1 MNIQKSISACLE
13 DLGLAKNTELA
24 YRNGLNN
31 FMKFLDKESIKPTD
45 EVSCITVDHFIQFMP
60 WLDKRFSKQTSGV
73 YGAGA
78 KALVNYLVISN
89 ILSLSHLDTLRFN
102 KASLRSHRRHED
114 KLPRFPE
121 KNDVDK
127 MLSAVRLYEDT
138 TPRKERNIAL
148 LEFLASSGC
157 RISEVTALNIQDID
171 IVNRSVI
178 VTGKGSKERLV
189 FFSQDTASAL
199 ALYWKARKSNMATDP
214 IFGRHD
220 KGAGHKR
227 IKRMTPTTAREIV
240 KSIAEVAGIDP
251 TKFSPHYFRHA
262 FAIRVLSETGNLALT
277 QDLLG
282 HKDPKSTRVYA
293 KIRSEDLQNKHR
305 AIFK

>member
-1 MNIQKSISACLE
+1 MNIQKAIEECLA
-13 DLGLAKNTELA
+13 DLSLAKATERA
-24 YRNGLNN
+24 YRNGINN
-31 FMKFLDKESIKPTD
+31 FLIFLKKEDINPAD
-45 EVSCITVDHFIQFMP
+45 DVTVLNIDHFISFYP
-60 WLDKRFSKQTSGV
+60 WLDKIFSKQTSGV

-78 KALVNYLVISN
+78 KAFMNYLVITK
-89 ILSLSHLDTLRFN
+89 IFTLSYLDTLRFN
-102 KASLRSHRRHED
+102 KSALRSHRRHED

-127 MLSAVRLYEDT
+127 MLSAVHSYNEES
-138 TPRKERNIAL
+138 PRKERNIAL

-171 IVNRSVI
+171 LENRSVI
-178 VTGKGSKERLV
+178 VVGKGNKERRV
-189 FFSQDTASAL
+189 FFSQTSAIAL
-199 ALYWKARKSNMATDP
+199 SLYWKTRESNMATDP

-220 KGAGHKR
+220 KGAGNKR
-227 IKRMTPTTAREIV
+227 IKRMTPTTARNIV
-240 KSIAEVAGIDP
+240 KDIAIIAGIDP

-262 FAIRVLSETGNLALT
+262 FAIRVLAETGNLALA

-293 KIRSEDLQNKHR
+293 KIHSDDLRDKHR
-305 AIFK
+305 LIFN